1 MENKFSNT
9 IVKALS
15 YILVAA
21 LSCVVTIVL
30 VLPTMKYY
38 NSYVPLREPEGKVA
52 QGAEKLAELLNVID
66 TAYIGDA
73 DPTVMTDAA
82 ETAKATGTISYE
94 VLCAATRRAEMTYDD
109 E

>member
-82 ETAKATGTISYE
+82 AAAMVEASGDRWSY
-94 VLCAATRRAEMTYDD
+94 
-109 E
+109 